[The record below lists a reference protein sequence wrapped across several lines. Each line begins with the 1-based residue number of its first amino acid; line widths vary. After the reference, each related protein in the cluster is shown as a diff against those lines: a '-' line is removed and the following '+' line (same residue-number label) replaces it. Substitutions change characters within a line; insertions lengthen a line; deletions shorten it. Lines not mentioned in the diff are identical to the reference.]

1 MGDVFGSVFVRGSIN
16 VLYKII
22 QMLERFKNTY
32 FILKKKKLN
41 WKGHFLVRA
50 NELCN
55 LSMLRIS

>member
-32 FILKKKKLN
+32 FILKKKKT
-41 WKGHFLVRA
+41 
-50 NELCN
+50 
-55 LSMLRIS
+55 